1 MSDLNPVNH
10 IMTDKPKH
18 KTTIAEGVEKGKKA
32 AEVVKEFTPPAVDGI
47 IDQGEQLA
55 TVGVGIFGMLKSMFN
70 RKKK

>member
-1 MSDLNPVNH
+1 MV

-18 KTTIAEGVEKGKKA
+18 KTTIREGVEKGVKVA
-32 AEVVKEFTPPAVDGI
+32 DTVKEFTPKEVDAV
-47 IDQGEQLA
+47 IDRGEQLA